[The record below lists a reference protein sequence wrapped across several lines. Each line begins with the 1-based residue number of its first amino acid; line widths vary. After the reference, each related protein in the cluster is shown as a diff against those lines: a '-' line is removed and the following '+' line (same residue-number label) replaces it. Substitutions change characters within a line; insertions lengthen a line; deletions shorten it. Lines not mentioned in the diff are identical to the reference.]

1 MNRLDDLKKQRKHL
15 VIYLMAGDPDIKST
29 EKLIYLLNKTGVS
42 VIELGIPFSDPIAD
56 GVAIQQAGERALKNR
71 INLEKVL
78 LLVKKVREKV
88 KIPIV
93 FMTYYNLIF
102 NYGIKKFVDDAINS
116 GVDGAIIPDL
126 PFDEEKEL
134 YNYAKNKGF
143 YLIYLVAPTNSIE
156 RAKKIVEKS
165 MGFVYYI
172 LVKGVTGMRKE
183 LPVDV
188 KLLNHLKQNSGKPFF
203 AGFGISNVSQIR
215 DILKYFDGII
225 VGSAFVKILEKFSR
239 DKKKMFEKAETFL
252 NKFIKE
258 VKNFEKKEKSKK

>member
-1 MNRLDDLKKQRKHL
+1 MNRLDDLKKQKKHL

-29 EKLIYLLNKTGVS
+29 EKFIYLLDKIGVS

-56 GVAIQQAGERALKNR
+56 GVAIQQAGERALKNK
-71 INLEKVL
+71 INLKKVL
-78 LLVKKVREKV
+78 LLVKKIRKKV

-93 FMTYYNLIF
+93 FMTYYNIIF
-102 NYGIKKFVDDAINS
+102 NYGIKKFVDDAIKC

-134 YNYAKNKGF
+134 YDYANKKDF

-165 MGFVYYI
+165 KGFVYYI

-183 LPVDV
+183 LSVNV
-188 KLLNHLKQNSGKPFF
+188 KLLNHLKRNSGKPFL
-203 AGFGISNVSQIR
+203 AGFGISKKCQIR

-225 VGSAFVKILEKFSR
+225 VGSAFVKILEKFA
-239 DKKKMFEKAETFL
+239 KNKEKMFKKAEE
-252 NKFIKE
+252 FINEFITE
-258 VKNFEKKEKSKK
+258 VKNFEKKEKDER